1 MSTKYPD
8 VTVELTGQDGN
19 AMMIMAL
26 TQKAMRRAGVP
37 QEELD
42 AYFKEARS
50 GDYTNVLVTTMN
62 WVNVE

>member
-37 QEELD
+37 KEELD
-42 AYFKEARS
+42 AYFKEATS